1 MMNQYYLDN
10 NLRLNELDVS
20 SFKVIFPNK
29 NYIKKSPVTSGNVVS
44 DEDYFVIKLHK
55 NLPMN
60 ITKSTHD
67 KVQKLFDK
75 FSYQYDFKWEDVA
88 EIFNVKKSRAS
99 EIVALLLD
107 SNLIEPSNPTKY
119 RFKK

>member
-1 MMNQYYLDN
+1 M
-10 NLRLNELDVS
+10 
-20 SFKVIFPNK
+20 
-29 NYIKKSPVTSGNVVS
+29 SGNVVS

-60 ITKSTHD
+60 VTKNTHD
-67 KVQKLFDK
+67 KIQKLFDK

-99 EIVALLLD
+99 EIVALLLN
-107 SNLIEPSNPTKY
+107 SNLIEPSIQQNINLKN
-119 RFKK
+119 KKQMLGAVWFIISSIFN